1 MNEKKPAYRMGD
13 LERLSGIPRHSIH
26 RLIREG
32 VIPPP
37 LAKTKTSA
45 LYGEEHLRLLRA
57 VNEIRGGERVPF
69 SFLKRALRSEKKS
82 YSCHEERA
90 EEKGRP
96 ARKGRADVRESLKD
110 AALKLFVEKGYA
122 ATRIKDITERAGVSV
137 GSFYLYFRDKKE
149 LLMEVVD
156 GIMEE
161 LSGAVK
167 KAARE
172 NDREAL
178 LAGAG
183 EVIAFY
189 LRNYGRYSGLL
200 NQLRGM
206 MTESDPDAAQK
217 YAQLHSRLAEPLAR
231 ELERAMDRGIIRRTD
246 PALLAKAV
254 MGMVEFIA
262 FYLAMEGKKSSKE
275 AVDFIFDL
283 LLKGLDPGR
292 RDTDPSPT
300 PRQMER

>member
-69 SFLKRALRSEKKS
+69 SFLKRALRGEDRPSS
-82 YSCHEERA
+82 RHRERTGG
-90 EEKGRP
+90 EGRP